1 LIKPEIEAEQSIIGA
16 IVLDSEKVMPILL
29 EYITDE
35 HFLIPEYK
43 AIIKRAI
50 SLYADNESVDLISLI
65 ANSQNADIKGL
76 IVHCC
81 ELVPSIGN
89 VEFYIKV
96 VKSTYIRHKAYQ
108 RASEI
113 LEQIEAGEDILT
125 LQNEVL
131 KMSEIF
137 SIQVSIRQMN
147 ATQLLVNCFSR
158 ITDGKP
164 DYIKTGFSSFD
175 KNTYIA
181 QGDYVVIGARP
192 SVGKT
197 AFALN
202 LMENISKA
210 KRTVFFSLETSLEK
224 LGDRY
229 SSLVASINFK
239 RIKDHELTEQDK
251 QQFKDKV
258 NKLPENSIFIEAAG
272 WTVEQIR
279 AKSLEL
285 KAEVIFIDYIGL
297 ITEQGKSKYEQM
309 TSISNKIHIFAQ
321 SSKVTVFG
329 LCQLNREAAQRTG
342 EKAKYPSMA
351 DLRDS
356 GAIEQDADTIIM
368 LHREKLPDNKFNHF
382 CMIEK
387 NKEGL
392 TGVKAMNFY
401 PMAMKYEEVENRFED
416 GGL

>member
-1 LIKPEIEAEQSIIGA
+1 LIKPQIEAEQSIIGA
-16 IVLDSEKVMPILL
+16 IVIDSEKVMPILL
-29 EYITDE
+29 EHITDE
-35 HFLIPEYK
+35 HFLIAEHK

-81 ELVPSIGN
+81 ELMPSIAN

-108 RASEI
+108 RAIEL
-113 LEQIEAGEDILT
+113 LEQIETGEDILT

-137 SIQVSIRQMN
+137 ETQTSIRQMN
-147 ATQLLVNCFSR
+147 AAQLILNCFSR
-158 ITDGKP
+158 TTSGKP
-164 DYIKTGFSSFD
+164 NYIKTGFGSFD
-175 KNTYIA
+175 KNAYVS
-181 QGDYVVIGARP
+181 QGDYIVIGARP

-202 LMENISKA
+202 LMENISKV
-210 KRTVFFSLETSLEK
+210 KRTIFFSLETSLEK

-229 SSLVASINFK
+229 SCLTAGINFK
-239 RIKDHELTEQDK
+239 NIKEHNTTDK
-251 QQFKDKV
+251 DRQLFKDSVAKT
-258 NKLPENSIFIEAAG
+258 NNNTFFIEAAG

-279 AKSLEL
+279 AKTLEL

-297 ITEQGKSKYEQM
+297 ICEEGKSKYEQ
-309 TSISNKIHIFAQ
+309 TTRISNKIHTFAQ
-321 SSKVTVFG
+321 SNKITIFG
-329 LCQLNREAAQRTG
+329 LCQLNREAAQKSN
-342 EKAKYPSMA
+342 EKAKYPAMS

-356 GAIEQDADTIIM
+356 GSIEQDADIIIL
-368 LHREKLPDNKFNHF
+368 LHREKLPDNKFNNYYL
-382 CMIEK
+382 IEK

-392 TGVKAMNFY
+392 TGVKKINFY
-401 PMAMKYEEVENRFED
+401 PLAMKYEEIENRFEE